1 MGSKSAIKVFKR
13 KDIEQSIHH
22 TSEPETVQ
30 SPEEA
35 SSEVKSERR
44 AHREVVNT
52 VSNWIS
58 ERRERSRA
66 EEIEAIRSLFGGT
79 SPILSNAL

>member
-30 SPEEA
+30 PTEETNN
-35 SSEVKSERR
+35 EEKTERR

-66 EEIEAIRSLFGGT
+66 EEIEAVRSLFGGT
-79 SPILSNAL
+79 LPTLSNAL